1 MGGVSKDTTL
11 RLGMS
16 VPTDVSK
23 RAKRKF
29 KHAGFKTPCIKN
41 KKNMKSEM
49 KFNHDAESM
58 TEALGMSQSPDE
70 VAMDVCLAVHKW
82 SEDESKYKSASLL
95 SEYLHKN
102 LSYEII
108 LMIATRE
115 VHNKIEQLMTESI
128 AESEVLNLL
137 KSLDI
142 KRKTREN

>member
-1 MGGVSKDTTL
+1 M
-11 RLGMS
+11 
-16 VPTDVSK
+16 
-23 RAKRKF
+23 
-29 KHAGFKTPCIKN
+29 
-41 KKNMKSEM
+41 KKEM

-82 SEDESKYKSASLL
+82 SEDKSNYKSASLL

-115 VHNKIEQLMTESI
+115 VHNKIQGLLMDESI
-128 AESEVLNLL
+128 AESEVINLL